1 MRGIEKGEQP
11 VGGTVRTHAFFYN
24 GLERALYLELLRER
38 RGDWLPSKPE
48 GEGPGSVSEL
58 PEAEFHLFHP
68 GLAEL
73 ASQTQKTGL
82 WERKW
87 VGSYSGQ
94 WFFWDHPVP
103 QPVFSPQAHC
113 PGPGFYPQ
121 GPGTAA
127 DKAFNVVNEAE
138 MDIFLEFSC
147 FFYDPT
153 DIGNLTEA
161 PREVP

>member
-1 MRGIEKGEQP
+1 MGLKPRSLRPHQAAYQERAAK
-11 VGGTVRTHAFFYN
+11 
-24 GLERALYLELLRER
+24 GLERALYLELLIER

-48 GEGPGSVSEL
+48 GEGLGSVSEL

-127 DKAFNVVNEAE
+127 DKAGQAGHVYH
-138 MDIFLEFSC
+138 SR
-147 FFYDPT
+147 
-153 DIGNLTEA
+153 
-161 PREVP
+161 PRAHRVKCVLLLMELKGH